1 MSYVPI
7 TDTDV
12 TEMLKLIKSN
22 SIDDLFDIVPD
33 KFRLDY
39 ENFDVPDSYSEQEVF
54 RYLDSVG
61 KLNYSSNNKTFIG
74 GGAYDHYV
82 PKIVDF
88 LASRSEFYTAYTPYQ
103 PEVSQGTLQYLYEF
117 QSMICDLSGMDIS
130 NASLYDG
137 ASAVAEACSMSIAV
151 NSKRKI
157 LVSSNLNPSY
167 LSVLESYFSFNNV
180 DIKLIKSDNGLTSL
194 DDLRDNI
201 DDDTSCIVIQSPNYN
216 GLLEDWSEF
225 TKLKEKYSKLLVIAV
240 SDPQSLSLLNSP
252 GDLDCDVYVGEGQSL
267 GNYLSFGGPYIGL
280 FAAKQK
286 YARKMPGRIIGRTED
301 IDGKEGFVMTLQTRE
316 QHIRRDRATSNICT
330 NQGLIAL
337 RCTIYM
343 ALMGKEGLPNI
354 AEICLQNS
362 QYAANEINKLS
373 NFNLMYDNS
382 NFLKEFV
389 VKTKFSVKKLVEF
402 AAKNGFN
409 ISPLKNDSTDSLL
422 LLAFTEK
429 YKKSDIDD
437 FVSFLKDYNV

>member
-22 SIDDLFDIVPD
+22 SIDELFDIVPD

-180 DIKLIKSDNGLTSL
+180 DIKFIKSENGLTSL
-194 DDLRDNI
+194 DDLKNNI
-201 DDDTSCIVIQSPNYN
+201 DDDTSCVVIQSPNYN

-225 TKLKEKYSKLLVIAV
+225 TKFKEKYSKLLVIAV

-252 GDLDCDVYVGEGQSL
+252 GDLGCDVYVGEGQSL

-389 VKTKFSVKKLVEF
+389 VKTKFSVKKLVQY

>member
-1 MSYVPI
+1 MSYIPI
-7 TDTDV
+7 TDNDV
-12 TEMLKLIKSN
+12 IEMLKVIKAK
-22 SIDDLFDIVPD
+22 SIDELFDIVPK

-39 ENFDVPDSYSEQEVF
+39 ENFNVPESYSEQEVF
-54 RYLDSVG
+54 SL
-61 KLNYSSNNKTFIG
+61 LNSIGETNYAAKNQTFIG

-117 QSMICDLSGMDIS
+117 QTMICELSGMDIS

-137 ASAVAEACSMSIAV
+137 ASAVAEACSMAIAV

-157 LVSSNLNPSY
+157 LVSSTINPNY
-167 LSVLESYFSFNNV
+167 LSVIKSYFSYNDVKINIL
-180 DIKLIKSDNGLTSL
+180 DSKDGISNIDELENIL
-194 DDLRDNI
+194 DDQ
-201 DDDTSCIVIQSPNYN
+201 TACIVVQSPNYY
-216 GLLEDWSEF
+216 GLLEDWKDF
-225 TKLKEKYSKLLVIAV
+225 TKYKQKYNDLLIVGV
-240 SDPQSLSLLNSP
+240 SDPQSLSIIKSP
-252 GDLDCDVYVGEGQSL
+252 GECDCDVYAGEGQTL

-301 IDGKEGFVMTLQTRE
+301 VDAKEGFVMTLQTRE
-316 QHIRRDRATSNICT
+316 QHIRRERATSNICT

-343 ALMGKEGLPNI
+343 ALMGKNGLPAI
-354 AEICLQNS
+354 AETCFQNT
-362 QYAANEINKLS
+362 QYAGQEISKLDK
-373 NFNLMYDNS
+373 FNLRFDNTS
-382 NFLKEFV
+382 FIKEFV
-389 VKTKFSVKKLVEF
+389 IQTEHSVQELISD
-402 AAKNGFN
+402 ASNNGYN
-409 ISPLKNDSTDSLL
+409 ISSITDDETDSLI

-429 YKKSDIDD
+429 YNREDIDG
-437 FVSFLKDYNV
+437 FVSYLKQYKS